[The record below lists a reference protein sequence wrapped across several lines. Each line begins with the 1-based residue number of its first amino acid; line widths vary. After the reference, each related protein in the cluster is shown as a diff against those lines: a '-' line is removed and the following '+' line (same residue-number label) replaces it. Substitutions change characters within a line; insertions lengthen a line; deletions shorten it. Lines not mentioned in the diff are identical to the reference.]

1 MIGLRRWILAAT
13 CAAALVA
20 SSLAGASAAQA
31 VDATGTLTGV
41 ITAPGGGVPD
51 ANISLKI
58 CSVGAGY
65 CASMGSDQ
73 YTYDSTTGSYTATGI
88 PVGNWAFQ
96 WTYQGSSNYLR
107 IYYQSGYF
115 DDFIARRVGL
125 AFAAGSVVTQNIALI
140 PPVTISGAVQGYGG
154 VSLGYDVSTLTARRT
169 GGNAYLGS
177 VDPTTGSYS
186 FSQLPPGTYSFDVH
200 QPDGWVFTPSRYDGL
215 VLVAGT
221 NLTENIVLDH
231 LGIVAGHAF
240 VDDGSGP
247 RPYAHGN
254 VSAGAYGYATSVST
268 DANGAFTISVP
279 DTNANVCITG
289 NEFVQTTCG
298 SPIHVPLNTTQ
309 SGYDLSTVE
318 TGTVAVALLGSFGAG
333 SGTFPVTQGS
343 VQMWRRDDNTGV
355 FTPFRSAVGIN
366 QGYGVVDGLPTG
378 TYRLRA
384 IDDED
389 NLNAEWWSNSRYFSQ
404 ATDIHVVAGQ
414 YTNLGVLLLP
424 SHTFDVTR
432 TAGLDR
438 FSGAVAM
445 SKDVYGLGD
454 VPAEGVPVVYI
465 ANGLNYPD
473 ALSAGPAAAHQHGV
487 LLLVLPT
494 SIPASVAAELTRLR
508 PQRIVV
514 AGGPGSVSDSVL
526 AQLGAYS
533 SAVDRMDG
541 SDRFAASRAIASDAF
556 ASAPEVFIAT
566 GANYPDALSAGPA
579 AGSIDAPVIL
589 VNGSESTLDEPTRAL
604 LQSLHTTDVDI
615 AGGPGSVSPGL
626 AASLADFLG
635 GTAHVTRY
643 SGEDRY
649 EAAASIDEAFF
660 PDSETSFLASG
671 ANFPD
676 ALTGVPLA
684 TAYGGPIYL
693 VRPDCIPVAAAQG
706 IVAGDT
712 EELWLLGG
720 PGSLTNNVY
729 DQRICTT

>member
-1 MIGLRRWILAAT
+1 
-13 CAAALVA
+13 
-20 SSLAGASAAQA
+20 
-31 VDATGTLTGV
+31 
-41 ITAPGGGVPD
+41 
-51 ANISLKI
+51 
-58 CSVGAGY
+58 
-65 CASMGSDQ
+65 MGSDQ

-115 DDFIARRVGL
+115 DDFIARQVGL
-125 AFAAGSVVTQNIALI
+125 TFAAGSVLTQNIALI
-140 PPVTISGAVQGYGG
+140 PPITISGSVQGYGG
-154 VSLGYDVSTLTARRT
+154 VNLGYSVSSVTARRA
-169 GGNAYLGS
+169 GGNAYLAW
-177 VDPTTGSYS
+177 VDPTGSYS
-186 FSQLPPGTYSFDVH
+186 FSQLPPGTYSLEVG
-200 QPDGWVFTPSRYDGL
+200 QPDFWVFTPSRYSGL
-215 VLVAGT
+215 VLAAGT
-221 NLTENIVLDH
+221 NLTKNIVLDH
-231 LGIVAGHAF
+231 LGIVAGHAY
-240 VDDGSGP
+240 VDDGTGP
-247 RPYAHGN
+247 RPYVDGN

-268 DANGAFTISVP
+268 DANGAFSISVP
-279 DTNANVCITG
+279 DTDANVCING
-289 NEFVQTTCG
+289 NELLQTTCG

-309 SGYDLSTVE
+309 SGYDLTAIK
-318 TGTVAVALLGSFGAG
+318 TGSVAVAVLGSFGAG

-343 VQMWRRDDNTGV
+343 VQMWRRNDDTGV
-355 FTPFRSAVGIN
+355 FTPYRSAVGIS

-404 ATDIHVVAGQ
+404 ATDIQVVAGQ
-414 YTNLGVLLLP
+414 YNNLGVLLLP
-424 SHTFDVTR
+424 SHSFDVTR

-445 SKDVYGLGD
+445 SKDVYGPAD
-454 VPAEGVPVVYI
+454 VPEEGVPVVYI

-494 SIPASVAAELTRLR
+494 SIPASVVAELTRLR

-526 AQLGAYS
+526 AQLSNYS
-533 SAVDRMDG
+533 STVDRMDG

-556 ASAPEVFIAT
+556 ASASEVFIAT

-589 VNGSESTLDEPTRAL
+589 VNGSESTLDLPTRAL

-626 AASLADFLG
+626 AASLSDFLG
-635 GTAHVTRY
+635 GTTHVTRY
-643 SGEDRY
+643 SGNDRY

-671 ANFPD
+671 ADFPD

-684 TAYGGPIYL
+684 AAYDGPIYL
-693 VRPDCIPVAAAQG
+693 VRPDCIPTAAAQG